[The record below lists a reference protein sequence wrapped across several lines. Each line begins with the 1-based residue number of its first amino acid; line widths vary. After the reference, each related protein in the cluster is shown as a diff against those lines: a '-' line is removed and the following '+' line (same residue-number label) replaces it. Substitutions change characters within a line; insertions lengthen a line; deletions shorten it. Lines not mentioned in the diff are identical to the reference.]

1 MLRFPHAKINLG
13 LRVVAKRPD
22 GFHDLETCFFPVPDL
37 CDALEMLEAETS
49 DLTVYGVNWT
59 ESKESNLVWK
69 AMELFREAETSL
81 PPLHW
86 HLLKRIPSGA
96 GLGGGSSDAA
106 FALRMMAVFCGWK
119 ENDERLYAM
128 AAKLGSDCSF
138 FIQDKPMLGSGRGEI
153 LHPMEFSLEGYE
165 IRFAFPGIHIST
177 AKAFSG
183 ISVSR
188 PAKTIQEILALP
200 PEEWRNHLYN
210 DFENS
215 LFPLYPELAAAKEKL
230 YADGAVY
237 ASMSGSGSAL
247 YGIFRKVGSQK

>member
-13 LRVVAKRPD
+13 LRVVAKRTD
-22 GFHDLETCFFPVPDL
+22 GYHDLETCFFTVSDL

-49 DLTVYGVNWT
+49 DLTIYGVNWT
-59 ESKESNLVWK
+59 ESRESNLVWK
-69 AMELFREAETSL
+69 AMELFRQEEPSL

-106 FALRMMAVFCGWK
+106 FALRMMADFCGWK
-119 ENDERLYAM
+119 ENDDRLFAM
-128 AAKLGSDCSF
+128 AASLGSDCSF
-138 FIQDKPMLGSGRGEI
+138 FIQDKAMLGSGRGEI
-153 LHPMEFSLEGYE
+153 LQPMEIDLSKYE
-165 IRFAFPGIHIST
+165 IRFIFPRIHIST
-177 AKAFSG
+177 AKAFAG

-188 PAKTIQEILALP
+188 PEITLREILGLP
-200 PEEWRNHLYN
+200 AEQWKSHLQN
-210 DFENS
+210 DFEDS
-215 LFPLYPELAAAKEKL
+215 LFPLYPELAAAKEKF

-247 YGIFRKVGSQK
+247 YGIFRKS